1 MKMRNM
7 AANMFSVLIVAGVV
21 GLGVLGVARQQ
32 ITAPGPHEEPVE
44 FQVAKGAKMVEV
56 AENLAKSGAV
66 SSAMMFRLAARY
78 SGKERSIKFGDYEIP
93 AKANMEE
100 ILELLASGGNVQYRV
115 TIPEGMTSAMAV
127 ARLMAEEKLTGKI
140 EVAPPEGSLFP
151 DTWQFQR
158 GEDRNAVIA
167 RMQAKM
173 IRVLDDAWE
182 NRDPDSPLKS
192 KAESR
197 ITSPSQRPRPMI
209 LASIIEK
216 ETRPAEHGTVASVFI
231 NRLRRGMRLQT
242 DPTVIY
248 GLTAGEAPLGRGL
261 TRSELR
267 KKTPYNTYLI
277 DGLPPTAI
285 ANPGEASIRAAA
297 QPDET
302 PYLYFVADGTGG
314 HAFAETLQEHNRNVA
329 AWRRIERER
338 KEAGTANE

>member
-32 ITAPGPHEEPVE
+32 ITAPGSHLEPIE

-66 SSAMMFRLAARY
+66 SSALMFRLAARY
-78 SGKERSIKFGDYEIP
+78 SGKERAIKFGDYEIP

-100 ILELLASGGNVQYRV
+100 ILALLASGGNVQYRV

-140 EVAPPEGSLFP
+140 DVLPPEGSLFP

-173 IRVLDDAWE
+173 ISVLDEAWE
-182 NRDPDSPLKS
+182 NRDPDTPLKS
-192 KAESR
+192 KAELL
-197 ITSPSQRPRPMI
+197 I

-216 ETRPAEHGTVASVFI
+216 ETRPAEHGSVASVFI

-248 GLTAGEAPLGRGL
+248 GITAGEAPLGRGL

-329 AWRRIERER
+329 EWRRIERER
-338 KEAGTANE
+338 KETGTANE

>member
-56 AENLAKSGAV
+56 ADNLAKSGVV

-115 TIPEGMTSAMAV
+115 TIPEGMTAAMAV
-127 ARLMAEEKLTGKI
+127 ARLMAEEKLTGTI

-182 NRDPDSPLKS
+182 NRDPDSPLKT
-192 KAESR
+192 KAELL
-197 ITSPSQRPRPMI
+197 I

-248 GLTAGEAPLGRGL
+248 GLTGGEAPLGRGL

-338 KEAGTANE
+338 KEAGNANE